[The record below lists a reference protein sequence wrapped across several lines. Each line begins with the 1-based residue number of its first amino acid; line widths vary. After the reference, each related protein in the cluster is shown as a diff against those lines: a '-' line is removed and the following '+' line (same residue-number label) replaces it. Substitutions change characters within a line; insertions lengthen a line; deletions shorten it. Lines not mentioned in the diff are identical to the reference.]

1 MPQRILIVEDEA
13 HLATGIRYNLLS
25 EGFEADI
32 ASDGLMGLKMAQD
45 PARQYDLIVLDLMLP
60 GMNGYTICQTLRD
73 SGNEIPILIL
83 SARTLSEDRTRGFEV
98 GANQYLTKPF
108 ELDEFLAR
116 IRNLLRHS
124 SHAKSSASSEEK
136 NDQVY
141 KLGDATVDFR
151 TFEVVRNGETVVLT
165 SLEMK
170 LLRYFIR
177 RENEIV
183 TREELQENV
192 WEIPADVNTRAVD
205 QFIRR
210 LRKIFE
216 ADPANPVFFITVR
229 NVGYRFMKA

>member
-1 MPQRILIVEDEA
+1 MAQRILIVEDEA
-13 HLATGIRYNLLS
+13 HLATGIRYNLLA
-25 EGFEADI
+25 EGFEADV
-32 ASDGLMGLKMAQD
+32 APDGTIGLKMAQD
-45 PARQYDLIVLDLMLP
+45 PALKYDLIVLDLMLP
-60 GMNGYTICQTLRD
+60 GINGYTICQTIRK
-73 SGNEIPILIL
+73 SGNNIPVLIL

-116 IRNLLRHS
+116 VRNLLRLHGN
-124 SHAKSSASSEEK
+124 APVSAAEEK
-136 NDQVY
+136 NDQIY
-141 KLGDATVDFR
+141 QLGNAVVDFR
-151 TFEVVRNGETVVLT
+151 TFEVSRNGEIVVLT

-216 ADPANPVFFITVR
+216 EDPANPTFFITVR
-229 NVGYRFMKA
+229 NVGYRYIVA

>member
-1 MPQRILIVEDEA
+1 MAQRILIVEDEA
-13 HLATGIRYNLLS
+13 HLATGIRYNLLA

-32 ASDGLMGLKMAQD
+32 APDGTTGLKMAQD
-45 PARQYDLIVLDLMLP
+45 PALKYDLIVLDLMLP
-60 GMNGYTICQTLRD
+60 GINGYTICQTIRK
-73 SGNEIPILIL
+73 SGNNIPVLIL

-116 IRNLLRHS
+116 VRNLLRLHGN
-124 SHAKSSASSEEK
+124 APVSAAEEK
-136 NDQVY
+136 NEQIY
-141 KLGDATVDFR
+141 QLGNAVVDFR
-151 TFEVVRNGETVVLT
+151 TFEVTRNGEVVVLT

-216 ADPANPVFFITVR
+216 EDPANPAFFITVR
-229 NVGYRFMKA
+229 NVGYRYIVA